1 VAKHVKGDLL
11 GALERL
17 VRRLSGGESCEM
29 YALRQ
34 IHFLTGA
41 CDSCAGRDALRN
53 PDVSLTTLQEIRAIS
68 SQFVKP
74 NNKLSNEK

>member
-1 VAKHVKGDLL
+1 MFKHAKRGLL
-11 GALERL
+11 GTLERL
-17 VRRLSGGESCEM
+17 VRCLFGGESCEM

-53 PDVSLTTLQEIRAIS
+53 PDVSLTTLQDIRAIADK
-68 SQFVKP
+68 FVKP
-74 NNKLSNEK
+74 NVKVEAER